1 VRRRKKHLQYSP
13 EVLDLHQRLLAQI
26 EDLNALVAKQADTI
40 EEMLAVLDHYSRPDI
55 PNETVHRNIT
65 VVKKARKML
74 FFETTCAYCN
84 RLGGDVDPDGKQWH
98 MDHIKPLALGGED
111 SLSNIV
117 KACRYCNLV
126 KGTREILPADGTLR
140 ADGTRY
146 YRPRKQNAA

>member
-26 EDLNALVAKQADTI
+26 EDLNALVAKQAATNQ
-40 EEMLAVLDHYSRPDI
+40 ELWKLLDHYSRPDV
-55 PNETVHRNIT
+55 PKEKPARNPM
-65 VVKKARKML
+65 VARKARNTL
-74 FFETTCAYCN
+74 FFITTCAYCD
-84 RLGGDVDPDGKQWH
+84 RSGGDVDPDGKQWH

-111 SLSNIV
+111 SLSNVV

-126 KGTREILPADGTLR
+126 KGAREILPRNGTMK

-146 YRPRKQNAA
+146 YRPQKQNVA